1 MLIIKQRDFENIGY
15 YNLELQIINLV
26 IGYGNSNIS
35 LTPICGMLNNYKEER
50 RKNDKNGYRNRTNS
64 KINFRLAVTSII
76 IQVLNFIKSFF

>member
-26 IGYGNSNIS
+26 IEYGNSNIS

-50 RKNDKNGYRNRTNS
+50 RKNDKNG
-64 KINFRLAVTSII
+64 
-76 IQVLNFIKSFF
+76 

>member
-1 MLIIKQRDFENIGY
+1 MILKNIGY

-50 RKNDKNGYRNRTNS
+50 RKNDKNG
-64 KINFRLAVTSII
+64 
-76 IQVLNFIKSFF
+76 

>member
-1 MLIIKQRDFENIGY
+1 MDVNHKAKRDFENIGY

-50 RKNDKNGYRNRTNS
+50 RKNDKNG
-64 KINFRLAVTSII
+64 
-76 IQVLNFIKSFF
+76 